1 MDSSPVSTTIN
12 LVHSMINTVCA
23 SIFIR
28 SNNFY
33 FYISLI
39 LTFIELKIN
48 FSSLII
54 HIIRLWDIFA
64 GFFEWFKSYDILKF
78 LSQFSIS
85 LLQKVLS
92 QNVMWKLHWEIL
104 KLAVY
109 EFSQRKNHRSRSI
122 LLQNL
127 SILIHSLKAG
137 IGVLHICQV
146 WLILIDHLVIISTVI
161 IRWITNFFHSFT
173 VMM

>member
-1 MDSSPVSTTIN
+1 MGLNQQFCSQDNFLMDSSPISTTIN

-28 SNNFY
+28 SNVFY

-64 GFFEWFKSYDILKF
+64 GF
-78 LSQFSIS
+78 LSDFSHMTF
-85 LLQKVLS
+85 
-92 QNVMWKLHWEIL
+92 QN
-104 KLAVY
+104 
-109 EFSQRKNHRSRSI
+109 FS
-122 LLQNL
+122 
-127 SILIHSLKAG
+127 A
-137 IGVLHICQV
+137 
-146 WLILIDHLVIISTVI
+146 
-161 IRWITNFFHSFT
+161 NFPYRCYKKYYHKMLCENFT
-173 VMM
+173 EKY